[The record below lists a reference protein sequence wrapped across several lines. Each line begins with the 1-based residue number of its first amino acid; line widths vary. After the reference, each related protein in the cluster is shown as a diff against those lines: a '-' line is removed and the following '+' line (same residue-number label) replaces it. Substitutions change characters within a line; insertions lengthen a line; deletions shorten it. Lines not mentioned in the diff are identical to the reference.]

1 MIWYAISYNL
11 FKKKP
16 FYLPFKSGYYV
27 EFFKRSLKLVTTSE
41 LFFFL
46 FFFNIKGVKMGFFHL
61 TDVLGYFQRCW
72 FGNLSTV
79 E

>member
-1 MIWYAISYNL
+1 MIWYAISYHL

-27 EFFKRSLKLVTTSE
+27 EFFKRSLKLVTTIE
-41 LFFFL
+41 LFFS
-46 FFFNIKGVKMGFFHL
+46 NIKGVKMGFFHL